1 MGWNNTTMKV
11 FPGTQTQGQYVLYL
25 LHLYLPTLY
34 TLQVATRLFLG
45 HFRDIYFCNSYFW
58 ELCQIGNCSNLYLP
72 HKNVYPAASV
82 ILFLATPRCPQGAG
96 TSLCRKK
103 EWKIIVPTR
112 LGNSQAPSRTAGTL
126 LCLEQQPC
134 SRHPGRFPHADTDG
148 RQCWGVALAAPQ
160 AALLCVLMWW
170 TKCLG
175 VFHQAV
181 RGSLSDKQALQQ
193 LLQLQMLGLTGFENS
208 LC

>member
-1 MGWNNTTMKV
+1 MTPSQPRQHQSFSSFHAKSFKPGAELWCGGVRHKMGWNNTTMKV

-82 ILFLATPRCPQGAG
+82 ILFFATPRCPQGAG

-103 EWKIIVPTR
+103 E
-112 LGNSQAPSRTAGTL
+112 
-126 LCLEQQPC
+126 
-134 SRHPGRFPHADTDG
+134 
-148 RQCWGVALAAPQ
+148 
-160 AALLCVLMWW
+160 
-170 TKCLG
+170 
-175 VFHQAV
+175 
-181 RGSLSDKQALQQ
+181 
-193 LLQLQMLGLTGFENS
+193 
-208 LC
+208 